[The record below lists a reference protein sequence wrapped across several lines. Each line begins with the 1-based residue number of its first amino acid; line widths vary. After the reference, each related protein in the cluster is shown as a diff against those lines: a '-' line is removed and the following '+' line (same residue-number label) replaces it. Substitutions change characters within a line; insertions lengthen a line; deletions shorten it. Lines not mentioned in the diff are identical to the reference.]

1 MGPLGRGFPYI
12 SRDIYLFFV
21 QRMYGGHTR
30 VSRPIYGKRCTTAEE
45 APCVSDSIYMET
57 LSTLIRAIAA
67 VVDKCYPNFVG
78 YATIVGDMSADCA
91 LPAPLFTR
99 LIWLKEHPGVKYTNS
114 DYQQYEVIDIYLKN
128 GLDWRSD
135 KYITVTL
142 STPESGP
149 TGP

>member
-1 MGPLGRGFPYI
+1 
-12 SRDIYLFFV
+12 
-21 QRMYGGHTR
+21 
-30 VSRPIYGKRCTTAEE
+30 
-45 APCVSDSIYMET
+45 MET

-99 LIWLKEHPGVKYTNS
+99 LIWLKEHPGVKYTNT

-142 STPESGP
+142 STPEPGP
-149 TGP
+149 TAP